1 MLGPRRMTSSCD
13 LRMAD
18 KVGKD
23 PDQVTARAKDSRADR
38 LKLAL
43 RANLK
48 RRKMQ
53 ARERGKA
60 ADAASTG
67 DKTSLHEDGDP
78 DA

>member
-1 MLGPRRMTSSCD
+1 
-13 LRMAD
+13 MAD
-18 KVGKD
+18 KGGK
-23 PDQVTARAKDSRADR
+23 DQVTGRAKDSRADR

-43 RANLK
+43 RENLK
-48 RRKMQ
+48 RRKVQ

-60 ADAASTG
+60 GDAPSTG

>member
-1 MLGPRRMTSSCD
+1 
-13 LRMAD
+13 MAD

-23 PDQVTARAKDSRADR
+23 PSQVTARAKDSRADR

-43 RANLK
+43 RENLK

-53 ARERGKA
+53 ARERGKGGDPLSNA
-60 ADAASTG
+60 
-67 DKTSLHEDGDP
+67 DKTSLHDDPKGDP

>member
-1 MLGPRRMTSSCD
+1 MTSSCD

-18 KVGKD
+18 KVGRD

-43 RANLK
+43 RENLK

-53 ARERGKA
+53 ARERGRA
-60 ADAASTG
+60 ADAPSTS
-67 DKTSLHEDGDP
+67 DETSLHEDGDP
-78 DA
+78 DT

>member
-1 MLGPRRMTSSCD
+1 
-13 LRMAD
+13 MAD

-23 PDQVTARAKDSRADR
+23 SSQVTARAKDSRADR

-53 ARERGKA
+53 AHERGKA

>member
-1 MLGPRRMTSSCD
+1 MTSSCD

-18 KVGKD
+18 KVGRD
-23 PDQVTARAKDSRADR
+23 SSQVTAPAKDSRADR

-43 RANLK
+43 RENLK